1 MDTILEMAKE
11 LAYEM
16 QNDQR
21 FLRTQLAQSA
31 ADDDDDLQSLI
42 GEFNLKRVALSTEM
56 SNEDKDNE
64 KIQTLDTEIRDV
76 YARMMENRN
85 MKAYQQAKGELDRLV
100 KNIVTI
106 ITVSAQGEDPDS
118 IQDPGC
124 GGSCEGCSGC
134 H

>member
-118 IQDPGC
+118 IQESGC

>member
-1 MDTILEMAKE
+1 
-11 LAYEM
+11 M

-118 IQDPGC
+118 IQESGC